1 MDLVEKLATPDS
13 TAWRR
18 SATASALV
26 WGAAAVY
33 TVGRSWLAGSI
44 LAGDGGFLPSL
55 GAELRALLVWA
66 LATPLIVAS
75 ARRFPLPHRRW
86 RRNAAIHLAASVAF
100 IYLLQ
105 LLVGAP
111 YVLSGAWELP
121 TLLRHGVTAFVAYY
135 HLAGLVY
142 GLILGL
148 ALLVEARRAAPSA
161 ATHAQEPDRAA
172 VPEDGVAAESAAI
185 PEYLDRLAVKT
196 ATGIVVVDVGEID
209 WIQADGDYVRLH
221 TTSRELLL
229 RETLKSLEERLD
241 PARFVR
247 IHRSSVV
254 NVQRVR
260 RLHPQFHGD
269 YDVVLEDG
277 TELRLSRTR
286 RNALAALLDH
296 PL

>member
-18 SATASALV
+18 SAAASAVV

-33 TVGRSWLAGSI
+33 TVGRSWLAGLI
-44 LAGDGGFLPSL
+44 LAGDGGLLPSL
-55 GAELRALLVWA
+55 GAELRALIVWA

-75 ARRFPLPHRRW
+75 ARRFPLPHSRW
-86 RRNAAIHLAASVAF
+86 RRNAAIHLAASVVF

-111 YVLSGAWELP
+111 HLLSGAWDLS

-161 ATHAQEPDRAA
+161 A
-172 VPEDGVAAESAAI
+172 SAAI

-247 IHRSSVV
+247 IHRSSMV

-269 YDVVLEDG
+269 YEVVLEDG

-286 RNALAALLDH
+286 RDALAALLDH